1 MLTLVNILF
10 YRSFRSY
17 STEDSLEFYCHCNWQ
32 EINSVEHDMD
42 PQKITINVYHTWNQF
57 WYLLCLI
64 KSNSHL
70 NFAIAKNIVSQ
81 NAHFLKMIKSKVTF
95 VLQTIIVHV
104 IFICNYCFFLANFWV
119 LKVAL
124 NTINQPSC

>member
-1 MLTLVNILF
+1 
-10 YRSFRSY
+10 
-17 STEDSLEFYCHCNWQ
+17 
-32 EINSVEHDMD
+32 MD

-70 NFAIAKNIVSQ
+70 NFTIAKYIVSQ

-104 IFICNYCFFLANFWV
+104 IFICNYCFFLANF
-119 LKVAL
+119 
-124 NTINQPSC
+124 